1 LQNPPL
7 QNPKHTHVG
16 AQLSLVFL
24 VFGSFM
30 TMFQEIDQRMCKKDD
45 PHPII
50 FVKEQTTAFLQKNGL
65 ANSC

>member
-1 LQNPPL
+1 MLGLNCL
-7 QNPKHTHVG
+7 W
-16 AQLSLVFL
+16 VFL

-45 PHPII
+45 PHPIV